1 MWITP
6 VLLTLVS
13 FVIFATAK
21 SAIQEIEGLIVALMA
36 TVQFSTCHIISV
48 MRERSVA
55 KTETSV

>member
-6 VLLTLVS
+6 CLLTFVS

-36 TVQFSTCHIISV
+36 TVQFSTCHIASILH
-48 MRERSVA
+48 EKLVA